1 MDEMISMVYELTVEM
16 ERKLNSGDFEEFEIL
31 LSRRGNMMMKV
42 EAFKADY
49 PDFKYSS
56 KSIQTI
62 KDTLSLDD
70 QLTSQLKWNMNET
83 QSALNQ
89 IKRDRQISK
98 KYLPYIK
105 QTSGVFLD
113 RKN

>member
-16 ERKLNSGDFEEFEIL
+16 ERKLTSGDFEEFETL
-31 LSRRGNMMMKV
+31 LSRRGNIMMKV
-42 EAFKADY
+42 ESFKAEN
-49 PDFKYSS
+49 PDFPYSPD
-56 KSIQTI
+56 SIKTI
-62 KDTLSLDD
+62 KETLSLDN
-70 QLTSQLKWNMNET
+70 QLTSQLKGNMNET

-105 QTSGVFLD
+105 QISGVFLD